1 MKRMGK
7 REKCANLLW
16 FAEVST
22 ESAVDENRGG
32 FTRYANANKKDAEFL
47 IMIAKEYLK

>member
-1 MKRMGK
+1 MGK

-16 FAEVST
+16 FAEVFT

-32 FTRYANANKKDAEFL
+32 NARYANQNKEEAEFL
-47 IMIAKEYLK
+47 IMIAKEYIK